1 MAYEDLLKNN
11 LFLSMLSQGGA
22 TLAGPRSVAAGI
34 NPILQ
39 GAIASQ
45 NQIKAQN
52 RMKEE
57 LMSKLLGRGADVKSS
72 ADGKISITAENIDA
86 LSKLLSGGGESGLGT
101 LSGATAQAPA
111 AAPAASATTPATT
124 PATTQPIQNNQESL
138 RILQN
143 LLNPSSSPSEV
154 PAYSDL
160 VGLTPEHISSA
171 LQMKMMQDEAGQ
183 KGIMNRLEIM
193 KALQGFMPEQPFPIE
208 VPGLGYVSTEIWK
221 ALPDEQKEYAAYR
234 HQELAHGGTPL
245 SFQEFIT
252 SFEPH
257 ERIQFLQ
264 QLAENPELMG
274 IEKDL
279 RASSATNIN
288 LSPYDQTSQRE
299 RAKQQTSVMAPDFV
313 PKLRKEVSESIDAR
327 SITDMKE
334 REGFINQK
342 VKDLLKEQ
350 VLSAY
355 PDAFEGTHPTNSS
368 IKGWWTKT
376 DDGKWMLIQRTPG
389 E

>member
-1 MAYEDLLKNN
+1 MNQ
-11 LFLSMLSQGGA
+11 LFQS
-22 TLAGPRSVAAGI
+22 
-34 NPILQ
+34 
-39 GAIASQ
+39 
-45 NQIKAQN
+45 
-52 RMKEE
+52 
-57 LMSKLLGRGADVKSS
+57 LLG
-72 ADGKISITAENIDA
+72 
-86 LSKLLSGGGESGLGT
+86 GT
-101 LSGATAQAPA
+101 
-111 AAPAASATTPATT
+111 SAT
-124 PATTQPIQNNQESL
+124 
-138 RILQN
+138 
-143 LLNPSSSPSEV
+143 NPSSSPLDISS
-154 PAYSDL
+154 ANL
-160 VGLTPEHISSA
+160 AGLTPENISSA

-193 KALQGFMPEQPFPIE
+193 KALQGFMPKEIFPIE
-208 VPGLGYVSTEIWK
+208 VPGLGYVTLDIWK
-221 ALPDEQKEYAAYR
+221 DLPPDLQQYAAYR
-234 HQELAHGGTPL
+234 YQELAHGGTPDDY
-245 SFQEFIT
+245 EKFIT
-252 SFEPH
+252 DFGPH

>member
-1 MAYEDLLKNN
+1 MQGQN
-11 LFLSMLSQGGA
+11 LN
-22 TLAGPRSVAAGI
+22 I
-34 NPILQ
+34 NQLFQ
-39 GAIASQ
+39 S
-45 NQIKAQN
+45 
-52 RMKEE
+52 
-57 LMSKLLGRGADVKSS
+57 LLG
-72 ADGKISITAENIDA
+72 
-86 LSKLLSGGGESGLGT
+86 GT
-101 LSGATAQAPA
+101 
-111 AAPAASATTPATT
+111 SAT
-124 PATTQPIQNNQESL
+124 
-138 RILQN
+138 
-143 LLNPSSSPSEV
+143 NPSSSPLDISS
-154 PAYSDL
+154 ANL

-171 LQMKMMQDEAGQ
+171 LQMKMMQDETGQ
-183 KGIMNRLEIM
+183 NALMDRVKMMQAFQGIMTPEDIRTADM
-193 KALQGFMPEQPFPIE
+193 KN
-208 VPGLGYVSTEIWK
+208 Y
-221 ALPDEQKEYAAYR
+221 EYAKQQGYQGSFDDFVNQQAKGTAGIRDYEYAV
-234 HQELAHGGTPL
+234 QQGYTGSYEQWKTDLAKLGG
-245 SFQEFIT
+245 
-252 SFEPH
+252 
-257 ERIQFLQ
+257 
-264 QLAENPELMG
+264 
-274 IEKDL
+274 
-279 RASSATNIN
+279 TNIN

>member
-1 MAYEDLLKNN
+1 
-11 LFLSMLSQGGA
+11 
-22 TLAGPRSVAAGI
+22 
-34 NPILQ
+34 
-39 GAIASQ
+39 
-45 NQIKAQN
+45 
-52 RMKEE
+52 
-57 LMSKLLGRGADVKSS
+57 
-72 ADGKISITAENIDA
+72 
-86 LSKLLSGGGESGLGT
+86 
-101 LSGATAQAPA
+101 
-111 AAPAASATTPATT
+111 
-124 PATTQPIQNNQESL
+124 
-138 RILQN
+138 
-143 LLNPSSSPSEV
+143 
-154 PAYSDL
+154 
-160 VGLTPEHISSA
+160 
-171 LQMKMMQDEAGQ
+171 
-183 KGIMNRLEIM
+183 MNRLEIM